1 MLVTYVRPLPKGR
14 REGLFAAQIIS
25 GITQEGADCRMNVKV
40 AAPAFQIIHYTV
52 DLDEASC
59 GVALLC
65 EDMLFCSSMLLNMPA
80 PGPILAGYTA
90 YSKKRCPKVA
100 LLAVKTTGF
109 APVGTK
115 EMRHSNCHYSR
126 SSRAKSR
133 TEATVKRGIT

>member
-1 MLVTYVRPLPKGR
+1 MLVTYVIHLPKGR
-14 REGLFAAQIIS
+14 RKGLFAAQIIS

-65 EDMLFCSSMLLNMPA
+65 EDMLFYSSMLLNMPA

-90 YSKKRCPKVA
+90 YSKKRCSK
-100 LLAVKTTGF
+100 LARQLSQQQNVNLQGHGEKDTQPATTPDP
-109 APVGTK
+109 AEPSQ
-115 EMRHSNCHYSR
+115 RQR
-126 SSRAKSR
+126 R
-133 TEATVKRGIT
+133 